1 MIALA
6 LAGLLSIAPASSHA
20 DRVRVDD
27 VDGVQ
32 VLSASARGLT
42 VREFAREAAQ
52 RLGVRWIDDAPDAD
66 ARTLA
71 LEIDRR
77 PVRSALEW
85 AFGSVGLAF
94 ELRDDSLR
102 TFEPAR
108 DRDELE
114 LAALAAYSRALSR
127 FPDAP
132 EADDA
137 RIAMV
142 EIETARGNTTGAL
155 QHAQILAQTG
165 HSPRT
170 QAAGRRRAGAL
181 CEELGRWQDASEHF
195 RALSMLEESNPET
208 QVYAREELIRCYV
221 RLENFERALLIAKS
235 LESAYP
241 AATQEVQEQRAL
253 LTGMALSGLDRGAE
267 ALAQLE
273 RVRIELLP
281 PAEQH
286 DALRALARALE
297 GDRRYGEAG
306 KAWMAVA
313 APLSGAQRVNAIEQ
327 AARLALVD
335 SDELGALLACS
346 AVAPADETSA
356 LRVYRDAARRRLGLA
371 ADTSNG
377 RSEPND
383 VRLARLELEA
393 ETADPRDALAS
404 LGELLAD
411 GGRMPRAELLR
422 TRLLRAR
429 LLARADGL
437 DAALEWLRE
446 TRALSRDDAE
456 RTRCDL
462 CAAQILEVAQQFARA
477 ADAYEGRY

>member
-1 MIALA
+1 MIEFA
-6 LAGLLSIAPASSHA
+6 LAGLLSFVGAGSPAG
-20 DRVRVDD
+20 RVRVDD
-27 VDGVQ
+27 VDGVP
-32 VLSASARGLT
+32 VLSASARGIT

-94 ELRDDSLR
+94 ELREDSLR

-108 DRDELE
+108 ERDELE
-114 LAALAAYSRALSR
+114 LGALAAYSRALSR

-137 RIAMV
+137 RSAMI
-142 EIETARGNTTGAL
+142 EIERARGNTTGAL

-170 QAAGRRRAGAL
+170 QAAGRRCAGAL
-181 CEELGRWQDASEHF
+181 CEELGRWQDATEHF
-195 RALSMLEESNPET
+195 RALSMLDESNPET
-208 QVYAREELIRCYV
+208 QVYAREELVRCYV
-221 RLENFERALLIAKS
+221 HLENFERALLIAKS

-241 AATQEVQEQRAL
+241 ATSLQVQEQRAL

-281 PAEQH
+281 PDVRL

-297 GDRRYGEAG
+297 LDGRFGEAG
-306 KAWMAVA
+306 KAWLAVA
-313 APLSGAQRVNAIEQ
+313 APLTGAQRVNAIEH
-327 AARLALVD
+327 AARLALLD

-346 AVAPADETSA
+346 TVAPADETTA
-356 LRVYRDAARRRLGLA
+356 LRVYRGAARRRLGLA
-371 ADTSNG
+371 ADMDGSHG
-377 RSEPND
+377 EAYEA
-383 VRLARLELEA
+383 RLERLELEA
-393 ETADPRDALAS
+393 ETCDPREALES
-404 LGELLAD
+404 LGELLAN
-411 GGRMPRAELLR
+411 GAGMPRADLLR

-437 DAALEWLRE
+437 DTAMAWLRE
-446 TRALSRDDAE
+446 TRALSSDAAE
-456 RTRCDL
+456 RARCDL
-462 CAAQILEVAQQFARA
+462 CAAQIFEVAQQFARA